1 MTFGSRTVCAALLLA
16 ACVICAPSMGENP
29 APAGGAAPVEL
40 FSAIEQDQ
48 IDVKLIPKDSTLCRV
63 LIENKTDQP
72 LTVKL
77 PEAFAGVPILK
88 QGLGGGLGGMGG
100 GLGGMG
106 GGLGGGLGGTGT
118 GTGGYGGGAQSF
130 GGGMGGYG
138 GGYGGGGFGG
148 GFMNVPAEGVGKL
161 KITTVCLEH
170 GKSEP
175 RAAMEYEIKP
185 IGQFTDKKE
194 VHELCKMLGYRKLDQ
209 RVAQAAA
216 WHLGNDMSWQEL
228 AAKELRFATG
238 IRRPYF
244 TPMEIQAAIQA
255 ATVAAKAA
263 EEQQKSAQTDS
274 LSQK

>member
-88 QGLGGGLGGMGG
+88 QGLGGGLGGM
-100 GLGGMG
+100 
-106 GGLGGGLGGTGT
+106 GGGLGGTGT

>member
-1 MTFGSRTVCAALLLA
+1 MTIGSRTVCGPATA
-16 ACVICAPSMGENP
+16 ACVICAPP
-29 APAGGAAPVEL
+29 RWPRIPVPAGGAPVEL

-106 GGLGGGLGGTGT
+106 GGLGGGTGT
-118 GTGGYGGGAQSF
+118 SSYGGGGGAQSF
-130 GGGMGGYG
+130 GGGMGGYGG

-161 KITTVCLEH
+161 QITTVCLEH

>member
-16 ACVICAPSMGENP
+16 ACVICAPLMAGNP
-29 APAGGAAPVEL
+29 APAGAAPVEL
-40 FSAIEQDQ
+40 FSAIEQEQ

-106 GGLGGGLGGTGT
+106 GGLGGGSSYGSGSS
-118 GTGGYGGGAQSF
+118 YGGGTQSF

-138 GGYGGGGFGG
+138 GGGMGGYGG
-148 GFMNVPAEGVGKL
+148 GFMNVPAEGGGKL
-161 KITTVCLEH
+161 QITTVCLEH

-175 RAAMEYEIKP
+175 RAAVPYQIKP
-185 IGQFTDKKE
+185 IGQVTEKKE
-194 VHELCKMLGYRKLDQ
+194 VHELCKMLGYQRLPQ

-238 IRRPYF
+238 VRRPYF
-244 TPMEIQAAIQA
+244 SPMEIQAAIQA

-263 EEQQKSAQTDS
+263 EEQQKSAETDS
-274 LSQK
+274 LSSR